1 MTNDSYKGLDQSSK
15 VEIDVVA
22 EAKNRSKID
31 YSKEDIKA
39 IKEGGL
45 IQQALMG
52 EEETDEDEDDDVDEA
67 TELANK
73 LKALGYKGQEEKPA
87 ETKKDQ

>member
-1 MTNDSYKGLDQSSK
+1 
-15 VEIDVVA
+15 
-22 EAKNRSKID
+22 
-31 YSKEDIKA
+31 
-39 IKEGGL
+39 
-45 IQQALMG
+45 MG

-73 LKALGYKGQEEKPA
+73 LKALGYNANQSEENAA

>member
-1 MTNDSYKGLDQSSK
+1 
-15 VEIDVVA
+15 
-22 EAKNRSKID
+22 
-31 YSKEDIKA
+31 
-39 IKEGGL
+39 
-45 IQQALMG
+45 MG

-73 LKALGYKGQEEKPA
+73 LKSLGYKGEETSA